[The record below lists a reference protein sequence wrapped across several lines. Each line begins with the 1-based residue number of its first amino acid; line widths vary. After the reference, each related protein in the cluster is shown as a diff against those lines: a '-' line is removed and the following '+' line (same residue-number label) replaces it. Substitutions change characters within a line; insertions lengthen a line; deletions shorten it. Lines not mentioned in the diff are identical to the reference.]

1 MRKLRALG
9 ATAVAVV
16 LSSLLLSSVAQ
27 AADSVYWTNHGTPD
41 AISFAGL
48 AGGGG
53 GDLPITA
60 STLSNPRGVAI
71 NPATNKIYWAN
82 ETNNTIAVAN
92 LDGSG
97 AAVLPTTGATL
108 SGPRGVAINPATN
121 KIYWANNTNN
131 TIGFANLD
139 GSGAGGQLSTTGATL
154 SGPWGVAID
163 PAANKIYWANETN
176 NTIGFANLDGSGAGG
191 QLPIGAGFLAAPAG
205 LAIDKATGQIFWA
218 NGNSIGFANLSGS
231 NGGLLVT
238 TGATLGTPEGVA
250 VDPVAGKVYWGK
262 ESGTSI
268 SFANVNNTGGGGD
281 VVSTGATTSSPSF
294 PALLKAPVGTGA
306 PAITAT
312 GSAPGATLSCTQGTW
327 EADLLGSFL
336 FHAPQA
342 FATQWLSNGQP
353 VLGASTSSVVPTGVG
368 NYSCQVSAKN
378 AAGSTAQTSTT
389 VALFKLGKASLK
401 KKKGT
406 ALLTVTVPGAG
417 SLKLTG
423 KSLVKRTAK
432 RTATTKGNVK
442 LTVKAKGKKLKKLKA
457 NGKVKVKAKITFTP
471 ASGTGGTQTK
481 SLTLRKKLR

>member
-1 MRKLRALG
+1 VRKLRALG

-121 KIYWANNTNN
+121 KIYWANN
-131 TIGFANLD
+131 
-139 GSGAGGQLSTTGATL
+139 
-154 SGPWGVAID
+154 
-163 PAANKIYWANETN
+163 TN